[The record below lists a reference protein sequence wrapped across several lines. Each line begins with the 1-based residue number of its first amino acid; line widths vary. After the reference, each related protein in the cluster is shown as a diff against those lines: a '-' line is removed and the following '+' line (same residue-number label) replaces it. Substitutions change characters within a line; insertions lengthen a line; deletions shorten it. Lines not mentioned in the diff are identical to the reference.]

1 MSDKSPLF
9 HSGTELLAHAI
20 EHFAQ
25 NADRDKKLSVLHLA
39 NALELILKDKLLD
52 LGESVYKNPKET
64 KTIYAVF
71 EDLEKLEVRIPQKHI
86 LELLIDERNT
96 IQHRFGSIS
105 DVMAAYYVENVI
117 DFFEQF
123 LKAEYG
129 IQLKD
134 HLRELLSDDTL
145 QVIYPEDAAP
155 GSPLDVARE
164 VVKVH
169 PASGALTTWL
179 LVERQLDALKA
190 KVADKLDGR
199 SAPPPQNL
207 SPYTWLRQMLPTVPE
222 IKDEWGKLF
231 VQIRELNIVR
241 NKITHGRM
249 EIDSDVALEVIE
261 KTEVVLKGIRELDKE
276 VEKLPRAAVD

>member
-1 MSDKSPLF
+1 M
-9 HSGTELLAHAI
+9 AHAI